1 MLHDPSI
8 RTNMVLAIVSGCG
21 IVASMADVKKTLQ
34 DAAYV
39 AVGFGVLGFQRAQV
53 RRQELAKRLA
63 AGNRPDLAEYRT
75 KLTELRG
82 RVEPVVKELE
92 QRIDPVLDDLEGRL
106 PEQAKSIVQQARVRA
121 KALLPAG
128 TAA

>member
-1 MLHDPSI
+1 
-8 RTNMVLAIVSGCG
+8 
-21 IVASMADVKKTLQ
+21 MADVKKTLQ

-53 RRQELAKRLA
+53 RRQELRKQLA
-63 AGNRPDLAEYRT
+63 SRRQEIGAQVEEYVGER
-75 KLTELRG
+75 KG

-92 QRIDPVLDDLEGRL
+92 QRIEPVLDDIEGRL
-106 PEQAKSIVQQARVRA
+106 PEQAKGIVQQARLRA
-121 KALLPAG
+121 KTLLPTG